1 MVARIFSWLAGL
13 TLVMVFLVAIS
24 PDLFRGYVF
33 STDQR
38 SSGQRVYETYCV
50 GCHGAGGYG
59 NGEAAVFLNPAPRN
73 FVNGTYKYFHFG
85 EAPPFPSD
93 ASLKQTI
100 RAGVSGAAMPG
111 FPLLSEQETND
122 VIAYI
127 KSIREGGWVEPQ
139 PIQAA
144 AGLVPIEGA
153 TFEAIFANAGCN
165 GCHQLDKV
173 GAVGGVGPN
182 LNQVGSR
189 LSIDQIKNSIMN
201 PNAVIAAECPTG
213 PCFPGLMPQN
223 FAQRLTPEQIDTV
236 ATYLSEQK

>member
-13 TLVMVFLVAIS
+13 TLVLVFLVAIS

-38 SSGQRVYETYCV
+38 SSGQRVYETYCI
-50 GCHGAGGYG
+50 GCHGTGGYG

-73 FVNGTYKYFHFG
+73 FVNGQFKFFYFG

-100 RAGVSGAAMPG
+100 RAGISGAAMPG

-127 KSIREGGWVEPQ
+127 KSVREGGWVEPQ
-139 PIQAA
+139 AA
-144 AGLVPIEGA
+144 QTTTGVTIEGTTA
-153 TFEAIFANAGCN
+153 EEIIANAGC
-165 GCHQLDKV
+165 GACHQIDPLKT
-173 GAVGGVGPN
+173 VGGVGPN
-182 LNQVGSR
+182 LTQVGGR
-189 LSIDQIKNSIMN
+189 LTVDQIKESISN
-201 PNAVIAAECPTG
+201 PNAVIATTCPAG
-213 PCFPGLMPQN
+213 PCSPGLMPQN
-223 FAQRLTPEQIDTV
+223 FAQTLTPEQIDTV
-236 ATYLSEQK
+236 ATYLSALK